1 MRVRETRFLPLLV
14 SEDDPGVGGDH
25 LLDEFT
31 PGLSVAYSYGPPYG
45 QRLVTWADLEQSGM
59 PRRSVRRQAD
69 DNLYGALATV
79 EVHGRPPALM
89 LSFGGLES
97 SVLLADEFWDQV
109 EEGVPG
115 ELVVGVPARDVVI
128 ITGSQSRPG
137 LAKARRAVDRVF
149 FAGDEHLL
157 SQDLLVRR
165 EREWLPFLPEVPAE
179 PANRPGSSRR
189 ASDRAR

>member
-1 MRVRETRFLPLLV
+1 MQVRGTHFLPLLV

-25 LLDEFT
+25 LLDEFI
-31 PGLSVAYSYGPPYG
+31 PGLAIAYSFGPPYG
-45 QRLVTWADLEQSGM
+45 QRLVTWDDLEQSRI
-59 PRRSVRRQAD
+59 PRRAVRREATE
-69 DNLYGALATV
+69 NLYRALDDV

-97 SVLLADEFWDQV
+97 SVLLADEFWDRV
-109 EEGVPG
+109 EQGVPG

-149 FAGDEHLL
+149 FAGDQHLL

-165 EREWLPFLPEVPAE
+165 EQEWMPFLPEVPAE
-179 PANRPGSSRR
+179 RGSTPR
-189 ASDRAR
+189 ASGRVR